1 MSGVNAKLAI
11 GVAQE
16 VVAGVPKLVPADG
29 ALTVGSPEID
39 GRDTP
44 ASDAK
49 FVRCVFKAEA
59 EMSLAAIV
67 EVAGT
72 MIL

>member
-16 VVAGVPKLVPADG
+16 ATTGVPKLAPSEG
-29 ALTVGSPEID
+29 ALTVGVPVIV
-39 GRDTP
+39 GRLTP

-49 FVRCVFKAEA
+49 VVRCVVKAEA
-59 EMSLAAIV
+59 EMSAAAIV
-67 EVAGT
+67 VPAGT

>member
-16 VVAGVPKLVPADG
+16 ATTGVPKLAPAEG
-29 ALTVGSPEID
+29 ALTVGVPEIV
-39 GRDTP
+39 GRVML

-49 FVRCVFKAEA
+49 VVRYVFKSEA
-59 EMSLAAIV
+59 EMSAAAIV
-67 EVAGT
+67 VVAGT